1 MSEHDKQDQDRKRD
15 AIYQVSTNRNSASH
29 RVRYVESSAP
39 TDGECRL
46 CVGNLTARD
55 DTSSDPTEQNEQAKT
70 NE

>member
-1 MSEHDKQDQDRKRD
+1 MSEKNEAPKRD

-39 TDGECRL
+39 IDGECRL

-55 DTSSDPTEQNEQAKT
+55 DIQADKDSA
-70 NE
+70 NADEKEKE